1 MEPVRTRQ
9 GVPAVMATSK
19 TGHVVRQADVLI
31 SNAWGRSPYNVVRS
45 LALRHLRVAVG
56 TDKFLGMAALSR
68 YAAPTFRH
76 PSAFEEPE
84 AFVTAVTRAIERYN
98 PLVYLPTGED
108 TYIAAKYAD
117 ELRATGV
124 LIPVA
129 PYSTIRTLHRKDT
142 IGALASSLGIP
153 IPRTLR
159 PTSVADVLAFCDEVG
174 SPVVLKRISSSS
186 ARGVSYVTR
195 DDLAAIGRGES
206 NGAHALEGL
215 VAQEF
220 VHGTGY
226 GVSMLFN
233 HGQLRA
239 KFTHKRLKEL
249 PASGGTSVLR
259 MGVVHPLL
267 EEYAE
272 RLLASV
278 EFHGVAMVEFKHD
291 EETGRT
297 WLIEVNPR
305 FWGSLALAIQS
316 GVDFPYL
323 LFQMATAGDVDP
335 VLTYRS
341 GVVAQWVLG
350 SAGRPFSRALGI
362 NGSGNGTR
370 VKPDV
375 YDDLHL
381 DDPQAF
387 IGGLALAFWKH
398 WATRRWGHDQ
408 LNLNLE
414 RLEHTHS
421 SG

>member
-1 MEPVRTRQ
+1 
-9 GVPAVMATSK
+9 MATSK
-19 TGHVVRQADVLI
+19 PGGVARRADVLI

-68 YAAPTFRH
+68 YAASTFRH
-76 PSAFEEPE
+76 PTAVEEPR
-84 AFVTAVTRAIERYN
+84 AFVASIARAIERYN

-108 TYIAAKYAD
+108 TYIVAKYAD
-117 ELRATGV
+117 ELLAIGTR
-124 LIPVA
+124 IPVA

-142 IGALASSLGIP
+142 VGALASSLGIP

-186 ARGVSYVTR
+186 ARGVFYVTR
-195 DDLAAIGRGES
+195 DDVAAMGRGES
-206 NGAHALEGL
+206 NGARALEGI

-278 EFHGVAMVEFKHD
+278 QFHGVAMVEFKHD
-291 EETGRT
+291 ERTGQT

-305 FWGSLALAIQS
+305 FWGSLALAIHS

-323 LFQMATAGDVDP
+323 LFQMATAGDIEP

-341 GVVAQWVLG
+341 GVIAKWVLG
-350 SAGRPFSRALGI
+350 SAGRPFSRALEA
-362 NGSGNGTR
+362 NGSESSTR
-370 VKPDV
+370 VRPDV

-381 DDPQAF
+381 DDPLAF
-387 IGGLALAFWKH
+387 IGGLPLAFWKH
-398 WATRRWGHDQ
+398 WVTRTWGHDQ